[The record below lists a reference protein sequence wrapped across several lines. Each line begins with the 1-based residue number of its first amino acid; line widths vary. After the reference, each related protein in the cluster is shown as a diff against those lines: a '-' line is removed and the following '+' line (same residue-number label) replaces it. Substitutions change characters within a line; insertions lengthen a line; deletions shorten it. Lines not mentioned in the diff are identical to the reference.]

1 MSQPSLLLVENPVCI
16 VAHAPSCYQRIM
28 ESHWLRKFCFASTFL
43 FILGYLPILSQS
55 HEHLLSLS
63 LPSPQGVQY
72 IKSLINTLPN
82 LHICRASSSCQIYFM
97 ITSYIQITHPIV
109 QIDHKCLNNSSN
121 NSCLMNSLQWPVWP
135 WCLCYVCSI
144 HIGVSAN
151 NISYDQLRITLST
164 GGGYQLYDREVAL
177 ASLGAQLV

>member
-1 MSQPSLLLVENPVCI
+1 MHLPDTRELW
-16 VAHAPSCYQRIM
+16 
-28 ESHWLRKFCFASTFL
+28 SHTGFRKFCITSTFL
-43 FILGYLPILSQS
+43 SILGYLPILSI

-82 LHICRASSSCQIYFM
+82 PHRASSSCQIYFM
-97 ITSYIQITHPIV
+97 IMSYIQITHPIV
-109 QIDHKCLNNSSN
+109 QIDHKCLYNSSN

-144 HIGVSAN
+144 HIGLSAN

-164 GGGYQLYDREVAL
+164 GGRYQLYDREVAL
-177 ASLGAQLV
+177 VSLGAQLV